1 MIRGIICPHSSK
13 RKGKPM
19 KIITAG
25 GIMTLLLLQAFQA
38 DVQSQTR
45 NRGDVPERFQ
55 WNLADLYP
63 SDADW
68 EKAKTGMVD
77 RFDQVLQFKG
87 KLTGSAGDLL
97 AALDF
102 VSGINR
108 EFTRLACY
116 AGMKSDQDTR
126 DSKTMAMRQE
136 ISTIGTNWGS
146 RLSFFEPELVQLDI
160 SAIDRFISEE
170 PRLKVYR
177 MYLADIQR
185 CKAHKLSEKEE
196 RIMAEAGLLADG
208 PSTIYGIFANADFPY
223 PETTLSDGT
232 RIKLDQAGYGR
243 YRQLPDR
250 EDRETVFSAFWGAMG
265 QYRRTF
271 GAQLYANIKKD
282 LFYARA
288 RGYKSCLAGALDV
301 YNIPEAVY
309 HSLISNVNAN
319 LPTFHRYLRL
329 KKRMLGVDT
338 LKYSDLYA
346 PVVKNIDLEYPVEEA
361 EAIICDALNPLGT
374 DYVKTVRRAFSERWI
389 DVYPTAGKQSGA
401 YSNGNAYDVHPY
413 ILLNYN
419 GKYQDVSTLAHELG
433 HTIHSHLSNKTQPYP
448 LADYSIFVAEVAST
462 FNEALLNDRM
472 LREIRADG
480 DRLSLLMEY
489 LDNIKGTVF
498 RQTQFA
504 EFELAIHEKA
514 EKDQPLTGDVL
525 TSMYGDILRKY
536 YGHDQGV
543 CRIDDKVTVE
553 WSYIPHFY
561 YNFYVYQYATSFTAS
576 VALSEK
582 VLSKE
587 KGALERYLAFLSS
600 GGSDYPIELLKRAGV
615 DMTAPEPFDK
625 TMSVMNRTM
634 DEIEKILDRRG
645 K

>member
-1 MIRGIICPHSSK
+1 
-13 RKGKPM
+13 M
-19 KIITAG
+19 KNITAG
-25 GIMTLLLLQAFQA
+25 GIMTVLLLQAFPSNE
-38 DVQSQTR
+38 VQTQTR
-45 NRGDVPERFQ
+45 NRADVPERFQ

-63 SDADW
+63 SEADW
-68 EKAKTGMVD
+68 EKTKTAMVG

-87 KLTGSAGDLL
+87 KLTGSPGDLL

-108 EFTRLACY
+108 EFSRLACY

-126 DSKTMAMRQE
+126 DSNTLAMQQE
-136 ISTIGTNWGS
+136 MSTIGTNWGS
-146 RLSFFEPELVQLDI
+146 KLSFFEPELVQLDTP
-160 SAIDRFISEE
+160 AIDRFIVEE
-170 PRLKVYR
+170 PRLEVYK
-177 MYLADIQR
+177 MYLSDIQR
-185 CKAHKLSEKEE
+185 RKQHKLSEKEE
-196 RIMAEAGLLADG
+196 KIMAEAGLLADG
-208 PSTIYGIFANADFPY
+208 PSSIYGIFANADFPY
-223 PETTLSDGT
+223 PETTLADGS

-250 EDRETVFSAFWGAMG
+250 ADRETVFNAFWGAMG

-288 RGYKSCLAGALDV
+288 RGYKSCLASALDG

-346 PVVKNIDLEYPVEEA
+346 PVVKNVDLEYPVEEA
-361 EAIICDALNPLGT
+361 QAIIRDALKPLGN
-374 DYVKTVRRAFSERWI
+374 DYVKTVQRAFSERWI

-401 YSNGNAYDVHPY
+401 YSNGSAYDVHPY

-433 HTIHSHLSNKTQPYP
+433 HTMHSHLSNKTQPYP

-480 DRLSLLMEY
+480 DRLSLLMEF

-514 EKDQPLTGDVL
+514 EKDQPLTGDAL
-525 TSMYGDILRKY
+525 TSMYGDILKKY
-536 YGHDQGV
+536 YGHDKGI
-543 CRIDDKVTVE
+543 CRIDDNVTVE

-587 KGALERYLAFLSS
+587 KGALERTLAFLSS
-600 GGSDYPIELLKRAGV
+600 GGSDYPIELLKSAGV
-615 DMTAPEPFDK
+615 DMTAPEPFEK

-634 DEIEKILDRRG
+634 DEIEKILDRKG